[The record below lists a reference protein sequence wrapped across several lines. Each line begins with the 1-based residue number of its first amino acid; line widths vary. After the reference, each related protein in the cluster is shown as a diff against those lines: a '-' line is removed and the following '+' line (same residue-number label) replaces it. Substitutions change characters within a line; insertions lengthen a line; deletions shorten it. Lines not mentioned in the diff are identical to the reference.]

1 MTSAELV
8 GGELG
13 EVQKYLVVQKGC
25 LGDNFEPVRSQ
36 QAANWKLRLASIS
49 GLAAAEA
56 GTLVSLIGTG
66 PWTDE
71 EKLQLSS
78 AVNQSLLASSG
89 VSGSRRRPNQNLDDI
104 GPYLTAGDLGML
116 ADGSAA
122 SLSKLDVLAQRMTN
136 LGLHLPTES
145 TYRNVLAVA
154 RSKGLAAEDAKTM
167 YTFVLE
173 LKRLVKTKAKKM
185 GACQPHIVAYP
196 AHPSELPQSI
206 FSGAYTEADPPLG
219 GPSGVAMCDSQ
230 VALRRSNKLVRL
242 DTNSIMPFQ
251 QSASSSSAGN
261 MDPLMAIFSALQ
273 QFMPNQQQQKSE
285 GQVKGLTIFKAAA
298 NGQSSARTPS
308 MTAPAKPVMPLVDD
322 TLPDA
327 SQKASS
333 SGAADPAKAAN
344 SAADETVEP
353 MELPSLVGVEEQS
366 ELVLKALADRKKAN
380 EVKKPAP
387 KPKGKAKA
395 KGKAQAKAK
404 AASAKTVTK
413 TVAKTVAKTGAS
425 KVVHTKR
432 CKPEMPDEGAPTI
445 WYEQGK
451 IHTSGKEKCWRVFL
465 RSTDRVDRKVKWGD
479 NPAERWLNCLK
490 AIEKGE
496 W

>member
-1 MTSAELV
+1 MSHALTVAGAPLTMTSAELV

-173 LKRLVKTKAKKM
+173 LKR
-185 GACQPHIVAYP
+185 
-196 AHPSELPQSI
+196 
-206 FSGAYTEADPPLG
+206 
-219 GPSGVAMCDSQ
+219 
-230 VALRRSNKLVRL
+230 SNKLVRL

-251 QSASSSSAGN
+251 QSASSSSGGN

-285 GQVKGLTIFKAAA
+285 GQVKGLTIFK
-298 NGQSSARTPS
+298 
-308 MTAPAKPVMPLVDD
+308 
-322 TLPDA
+322 
-327 SQKASS
+327 
-333 SGAADPAKAAN
+333 
-344 SAADETVEP
+344 
-353 MELPSLVGVEEQS
+353 
-366 ELVLKALADRKKAN
+366 
-380 EVKKPAP
+380 
-387 KPKGKAKA
+387 
-395 KGKAQAKAK
+395 
-404 AASAKTVTK
+404 
-413 TVAKTVAKTGAS
+413 
-425 KVVHTKR
+425 
-432 CKPEMPDEGAPTI
+432 
-445 WYEQGK
+445 
-451 IHTSGKEKCWRVFL
+451 
-465 RSTDRVDRKVKWGD
+465 
-479 NPAERWLNCLK
+479 
-490 AIEKGE
+490 
-496 W
+496 